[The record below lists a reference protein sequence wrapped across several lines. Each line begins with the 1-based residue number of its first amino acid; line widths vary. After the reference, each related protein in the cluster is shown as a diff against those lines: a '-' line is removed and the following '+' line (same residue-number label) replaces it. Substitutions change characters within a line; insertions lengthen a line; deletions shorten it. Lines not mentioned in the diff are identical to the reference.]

1 MMTLIKLTIAKT
13 NYTGENAGKIVYV
26 NPAQIAFFHRYLNAT
41 VISFPGGE
49 TEGIYLHVEES
60 PKEIAEMIF
69 NAEHP
74 FHQQKINVTDEVL
87 AELKNAKPTLQVLP
101 DEPSISYEED

>member
-1 MMTLIKLTIAKT
+1 MTTLIKLTIAKT
-13 NYTGENAGKIVYV
+13 GSMCEDIEGQKAYV
-26 NPAQIAFFHRYLNAT
+26 NTAQITSIYKWPKQNAT
-41 VISFPGGE
+41 VVAFNNQDASI
-49 TEGIYLHVEES
+49 HVEES
-60 PKEIAEMIF
+60 PEEIAEMIH

-101 DEPSISYEED
+101 GEPSISYQ